1 MGKFIDL
8 TGMRF
13 GRLTVLNKTNRR
25 GSSGCVYWKCKCDCG
40 NEIETTSTLL
50 KSGQSKSCGCMA
62 KEIQIESGKRNKKF
76 NRYDT
81 SGDYGIGYTTSGDEF
96 YFDLSDYEKI
106 KLICWSIAANGYLVG
121 WLNGKCYSMHRYI
134 IGNDCIGMLVDHK
147 DHNKLNNR
155 RSNLRVCTRSENIT
169 NSYSSKGYKGVYW
182 EKNRHKWYSQ
192 VYRDNKRIY
201 LGAFTNFED
210 ALKARKA
217 AEEKYYGDFKYDKEQ
232 DYRFRDDKNEV
243 SYDQGESYESF

>member
-13 GRLTVLNKTNRR
+13 GRLTVLNKTSRR

-121 WLNGKCYSMHRYI
+121 WLNGKCYLMHRYI

-182 EKNRHKWYSQ
+182 EKIVTNGILKYI
-192 VYRDNKRIY
+192 VTTKE
-201 LGAFTNFED
+201 FT
-210 ALKARKA
+210 
-217 AEEKYYGDFKYDKEQ
+217 
-232 DYRFRDDKNEV
+232 
-243 SYDQGESYESF
+243 